1 MQMQRILIVFMILGL
16 TACGSDD
23 NPTPASSDVGDL
35 GTTDLGMA
43 DTGGFDTGSGDMGAD
58 ASDMSDAGFIED
70 AGDMGVAED
79 SGIDMAVEP
88 ICPGPDCD
96 CTVIPLPEGCP
107 LPASQLDVS
116 KSSVLTSEAPTHDT
130 FDVFL
135 KSAPT
140 KEVIVWVQS
149 SDADEA
155 VAFPVKLVFCPP
167 GFTELYGRCDTVAA
181 AEAVLGPI
189 TEISWSRHVPI
200 EVNGVRDN
208 VDDGDIAY
216 EFTFYVV
223 SDDPIFANSPSPKVT
238 GTNTDIPNTSSVSR
252 FDGLQ
257 DEALL
262 QAIFADESGQRELG
276 YSGTNSARTMMFSAV
291 DLDDQ
296 GKVECIYTGIT
307 IDAPRESGGAIVL
320 GFNTEHSWP
329 QSQFDQQEPIRG
341 DLHHL
346 FPSEVNANSARSNYD
361 FGMVASTS
369 PTNPL
374 SLVGSNAASATVYQV
389 RPERRGDIA
398 RAHFYLAARYRF
410 DTTVM
415 NGFDDDTNALNG
427 SVNAEEEAVLRQWNL
442 DDPVD
447 DLERQRNNRIEGF
460 QHNRN
465 PFVDWPQLVGRI
477 ADF

>member
-1 MQMQRILIVFMILGL
+1 MQRILIVLLTFAL
-16 TACGSDD
+16 TACGSDESP
-23 NPTPASSDVGDL
+23 NPVSSDAGDL
-35 GTTDLGMA
+35 GTTDMGTSV
-43 DTGGFDTGSGDMGAD
+43 DTGESDTGSGDMGTED
-58 ASDMSDAGFIED
+58 ASDMSDAGLIED
-70 AGDMGVAED
+70 GGDVGVED
-79 SGIDMAVEP
+79 SGADMPVEP

-107 LPASQLDVS
+107 VPPSQLEVS
-116 KSSVLTSEAPTHDT
+116 KTSVVTSEAPAQDT

-167 GFTELYGRCDTVAA
+167 GFTELYGRCDTIAA

-200 EVNGVRDN
+200 EVNGVKDN

-216 EFTFYVV
+216 EFTFFVV
-223 SDDPIFANSPSPKVT
+223 SDDPSFANSPNPKVT
-238 GTNTDIPNTSSVSR
+238 GMNTDIPNTSSVSR

-262 QAIFADESGQRELG
+262 QAIFADVSGQRELG
-276 YSGTNSARTMMFSAV
+276 YSGTNSARTLMFSAV

-296 GKVECIYTGIT
+296 TKVECIYTGIT
-307 IDAPRESGGAIVL
+307 IDEPRESGGAIVL

-361 FGMVASTS
+361 FGMVASS
-369 PTNPL
+369 APSNPL
-374 SLVGSNAASATVYQV
+374 SLVGSNAAGGIVYQV
-389 RPERRGDIA
+389 RPERRGDVA
-398 RAHFYLAARYRF
+398 RAHFYLAARYRY
-410 DTTVM
+410 DTAVV
-415 NGFDDDTNALNG
+415 NGFDDDMNALNG
-427 SVNAEEEAVLRQWNL
+427 SVNAEEEAILRQWHV

-460 QHNRN
+460 QRNRN
-465 PFVDWPQLVGRI
+465 PFVDWPQLVGRV